1 MRTLPFYQVDV
12 FTDRPFAGNPLA
24 VFPDAEGLT
33 AVQMQAIASEM
44 NLSETTFVL
53 PPEGD
58 GDARVRIFTPAL
70 ELPFAG
76 HPSVGTACELVRL
89 RLVDVYE
96 PITRVVLELD
106 VGPTAVDVSVRGG
119 VPVSGT
125 VHQRPP
131 VFHAPAPRGSVA
143 AVLGLDLDD
152 LHPEFDP
159 VPVDTGLCY
168 TIIPLASQ
176 RALARVSLDLQLAA
190 DFERRHAE
198 IYPCAFTGQ
207 DDPWMEARGLFPFAG
222 ITEDPATAAPPGR
235 WPPTWRARACCRRT
249 RSASCCRA
257 GRSGVRAS
265 SRSRSPGRA
274 SASRTSASA
283 GACSRCC
290 EASSSWRID
299 RRRHINVGCA
309 GGALD
314 TDCGRA
320 GERAP
325 ARRAP
330 RRTDY
335 RTEELVS
342 GRRPEGPRGARTTA
356 RKSW

>member
-24 VFPDAEGLT
+24 VFPEAEGLT

-53 PPEGD
+53 PPEAD

-96 PITRVVLELD
+96 PVTRVVLELD
-106 VGPTAVDVSVRGG
+106 VGATVVEVAVCDGQ
-119 VPVSGT
+119 PVSAT

-131 VFHAPAPRGSVA
+131 VFRAPAPRGSVA
-143 AVLGLDLDD
+143 AVLGLEHED

-176 RALARVSLDLQLAA
+176 RALARVSLDLELAA
-190 DFERRHAE
+190 DFERRYAE

-207 DDPWMEARGLFPFAG
+207 DEPWVEARGLFPFAG
-222 ITEDPATAAPPGR
+222 ITEDPATGSAAGPLAAYMAREGVLAPEEERVVLQGAQIGR
-235 WPPTWRARACCRRT
+235 PSFLTVAV
-249 RSASCCRA
+249 
-257 GRSGVRAS
+257 SGTPERIVDVR
-265 SRSRSPGRA
+265 
-274 SASRTSASA
+274 
-283 GACSRCC
+283 
-290 EASSSWRID
+290 
-299 RRRHINVGCA
+299 V
-309 GGALD
+309 GGAVQPVL
-314 TDCGRA
+314 R
-320 GERAP
+320 GELLLP
-325 ARRAP
+325 
-330 RRTDY
+330 D
-335 RTEELVS
+335 
-342 GRRPEGPRGARTTA
+342 
-356 RKSW
+356 